1 MTIQKFTKEFASVVD
16 SAGGLACAI
25 SADAILFLLDGAT
38 DWERLREKIPAE
50 ISRVLVAA
58 DREADL
64 EEAANYGLTPL
75 VLNKED
81 SPLLERLQHALLEA
95 VADELLANHCDVVAV
110 YCGFEAN
117 RIDSISIIR
126 LDERMRRFTSRDL
139 QRLETAVPLNNLKI
153 VIDLA
158 AQIGREGR
166 EGKKVGTLFVVGD
179 TRKVMTHCKDSGFD
193 PLKGYSRKTRNLHD
207 PRVREDI
214 KEIAQMDG
222 AFIVSPD
229 AVVERSRQIIEVMH
243 ENLQLS
249 KGLGSRHWAAA
260 GITQRTKAI
269 AIVVSQSSGTVRVF
283 QNGMLV
289 LRIEPMDQAVK
300 WQEFNYEPPPNEPDD

>member
-1 MTIQKFTKEFASVVD
+1 MTVQKFTREFASVIE
-16 SAGGLACAI
+16 SAGGLAVAVK
-25 SADAILFLLDGAT
+25 ADAILVLLDSAT
-38 DWERLREKIPAE
+38 DWERLRELVPSE
-50 ISRVLVAA
+50 IKRILVAA
-58 DREADL
+58 DRFEDLAGADKF
-64 EEAANYGLTPL
+64 GLIPL
-75 VLNKED
+75 VLDKED

-95 VADELLANHCDVVAV
+95 VADEQLANHCDVIAV
-110 YCGFEAN
+110 YCGFEVH

-139 QRLETAVPLNNLKI
+139 QRLESSVPLNNLKI

-158 AQIGREGR
+158 VQIGREGR
-166 EGKKVGTLFVVGD
+166 EGKKVGTMFVVGD
-179 TRKVMTHCKDSGFD
+179 TRKVLQHCKDSGFD
-193 PLKGYSRKTRNLHD
+193 PLKGYSRKGRNLHD

-229 AVVERSRQIIEVMH
+229 AVAERSRQIIEVLH

-260 GITQRTKAI
+260 AITQRTKAI
-269 AIVVSQSSGTVRVF
+269 AIVVSQSSSTVRVF
-283 QNGMLV
+283 QNGALV
-289 LRIEPMDQAVK
+289 LRIEPMEQAVK
-300 WQEFNYEPPPNEPDD
+300 WQEFNYEPPPNETAD

>member
-1 MTIQKFTKEFASVVD
+1 MSTQKFTREFSSVVEA
-16 SAGGLACAI
+16 AGSLALEI
-25 SADAILFLLDGAT
+25 KADAVLFLLDGAT
-38 DWERLREKIPAE
+38 DWERLRDLIPSE
-50 ISRVLVAA
+50 IGRILVAA
-58 DREADL
+58 DREEDL
-64 EEAANYGLTPL
+64 EAATGFGLTPL

-95 VADELLANHCDVVAV
+95 IADDLLASHCDVVAV

-117 RIDSISIIR
+117 RMDSISIIK

-158 AQIGREGR
+158 VQIGREGR
-166 EGKKVGTLFVVGD
+166 EGKKVGTLFIVGD

-193 PLKGYSRKTRNLHD
+193 PLKGYSRKSRNLHD

-222 AFIVSPD
+222 AFVVSPD
-229 AVVERSRQIIEVMH
+229 AAVERSRQIIEVLH

-249 KGLGSRHWAAA
+249 KGLGARHWAAA
-260 GITQRTKAI
+260 AISQRTKAI

-289 LRIEPMDQAVK
+289 LRIEPMEQAVK
-300 WQEFNYEPPPNEPDD
+300 WQEFNFEPPPNEASD

>member
-1 MTIQKFTKEFASVVD
+1 MNTQKFTREFSSVVEAAGNLAVSIGAD
-16 SAGGLACAI
+16 SL
-25 SADAILFLLDGAT
+25 LFLLDGAT
-38 DWERLREKIPAE
+38 DWERLRELVPQELQRI
-50 ISRVLVAA
+50 LVAA
-58 DREADL
+58 DREEDL
-64 EEAANYGLTPL
+64 EAATGFGLIPL

-95 VADELLANHCDVVAV
+95 VADEHLASQSEVVAV

-117 RIDSISIIR
+117 RIDSISIIK

-158 AQIGREGR
+158 VQIGREGR
-166 EGKKVGTLFVVGD
+166 EGNKVGTLFVVGD
-179 TRKVMTHCKDSGFD
+179 TRKVLAHCKDSGFD
-193 PLKGYSRKTRNLHD
+193 PLKGYSRKHRNLHD
-207 PRVREDI
+207 ARVREDI

-229 AVVERSRQIIEVMH
+229 GVVERSRQIIEVLH

-260 GITQRTKAI
+260 GISQRTKAI

-283 QNGMLV
+283 QNGLLV
-289 LRIEPMDQAVK
+289 LRIEPMDQAIK
-300 WQEFNYEPPPNEPDD
+300 WQEFNYEPPPNEASD

>member
-1 MTIQKFTKEFASVVD
+1 MSTQKITREFTSVVEA
-16 SAGGLACAI
+16 AGNLAVAI
-25 SADAILFLLDGAT
+25 QADAILFLLDGAT
-38 DWERLREKIPAE
+38 DWERLRGLIPAE
-50 ISRVLVAA
+50 VQRVLVAA
-58 DREADL
+58 DREEDL
-64 EEAANYGLTPL
+64 EAAPGFGLTPL

-81 SPLLERLQHALLEA
+81 APLLERLQHALIEA
-95 VADELLANHCDVVAV
+95 VADELLASTCDVVAV
-110 YCGFEAN
+110 YCGFEAT
-117 RIDSISIIR
+117 RIDSISIIK

-139 QRLETAVPLNNLKI
+139 QRLETAVPLNNLKT

-158 AQIGREGR
+158 VQIGREGR

-193 PLKGYSRKTRNLHD
+193 PLKGYSRKHRDLHD

-229 AVVERSRQIIEVMH
+229 GIVERSRQIIEVLH

-260 GITQRTKAI
+260 AITQRTKAI
-269 AIVVSQSSGTVRVF
+269 AIVVSQSSGTVRVY

-289 LRIEPMDQAVK
+289 LRIEPMDHAVK
-300 WQEFNYEPPPNEPDD
+300 WQEFNYEPPPNEASD

>member
-1 MTIQKFTKEFASVVD
+1 
-16 SAGGLACAI
+16 
-25 SADAILFLLDGAT
+25 
-38 DWERLREKIPAE
+38 
-50 ISRVLVAA
+50 VAA
-58 DREADL
+58 DREEDL
-64 EEAANYGLTPL
+64 EAAPGFGLTPL
-75 VLNKED
+75 VLNNED
-81 SPLLERLQHALLEA
+81 APLLERLQHALIEA
-95 VADELLANHCDVVAV
+95 VADELLASTCDVVAV
-110 YCGFEAN
+110 YCGFEAT
-117 RIDSISIIR
+117 RIDSISIIK

-139 QRLETAVPLNNLKI
+139 QRLETAVPLNNLKT

-158 AQIGREGR
+158 VQIGREGR

-193 PLKGYSRKTRNLHD
+193 PLKGYSRKHRDLHD

-229 AVVERSRQIIEVMH
+229 GIVERSRQIIEVLH

-260 GITQRTKAI
+260 AITQRTKAI
-269 AIVVSQSSGTVRVF
+269 AIVVSQSSGTVRVY

-289 LRIEPMDQAVK
+289 LRIEPMDHAVK
-300 WQEFNYEPPPNEPDD
+300 WQEFNYEPPPNEASD